1 MDDRLV
7 SLVRRCRDQPRLAHA
22 LGFLG
27 FLAVYAWLLR
37 GIHLGQLYTF
47 GDFPPFYGM
56 RGISKLANVW
66 VDQGLGFSY
75 IYHVLPLYLGAV
87 TVVGGALAQ
96 NLLFLSFLP
105 IGYLAFLAFAR
116 RYVTSIP
123 ALHLGAFVYAVNPLT
138 IGEFVNGGMAALI
151 GYAALPLLLHYL
163 YAIVDAGLSETADAW
178 DSWEATL
185 KTGVVFGATTVSPW
199 LGFWMVA
206 PFAGYLAY
214 RARRSLGTLVKL
226 CVSGLL
232 GVLLSLPSV
241 HHMLQR
247 ALGFDSGSGVL
258 ESTFMWNYT
267 EASLLPVARLAGNH
281 GVMAMNKLGYNTDP
295 AMLVGLV
302 IPGIALLAIRRRRLR
317 IYFGTAGSIV
327 AFMVLTKHG
336 YTTVLF
342 ESFPP
347 VWSLR
352 NPVKLQ
358 YPLLVCLSLL
368 FGAGIETA
376 LVGAGRSSTSQSTRT
391 SLSRPAAL
399 TDGGSTLRSNAVVLA
414 VVVLALVSY
423 AAPAAGA
430 LGLQEVRGDDYYV
443 PQEQEELT
451 DRLNGTVMWVP
462 YGYTTQLRLRHTA
475 PDHVGIKSG
484 GVLHGIQNTQYVTE
498 LFEEFTRDP
507 SAVRAQLASQGVT
520 HVVVES
526 NPPGEIAVGEPR
538 VVERWGAPWL
548 WGTSERYDTMLD
560 ESRGYERAFE
570 SGNYTVYRVEGATPR
585 ERFEQSTGVHRLYYP
600 EDTGDVETDGSNLV
614 ANGEFDDG
622 LDDWWAWSGDNG
634 TQTAVVNS
642 STGRSVEMV
651 TESGDV
657 YPIAQSVSVRA
668 DQPYRLDLAAEG
680 SGQVFLYWYD
690 GSKSAENLV
699 SRESYALNATPT
711 TVVSEGSTLSL
722 RVRPNVTRV
731 RLDRIS
737 LRRATYPRHTGLAAN
752 TEDVPGVVV
761 DGRES
766 NETVGTPVAVN
777 LNDSEAAA
785 VDPAVRIRDAET
797 VIDGRLVYDDD
808 YRQGVGVLLDD
819 DEVPEV
825 VPDEARTVTHDHA
838 EGTVLDYWVVGEFD
852 DRPVTV
858 LYTSYDERW
867 DGPENTTHF
876 RAYGWANGYVD
887 ADSSEIEWTGGEI
900 RQIVVAIWGGSWVLT
915 LGLLG
920 ALVARKPE
928 WRVRYDRLMER
939 VRP

>member
-1 MDDRLV
+1 MVRLV
-7 SLVRRCRDQPRLAHA
+7 SLVRRLREQPRLAHA
-22 LGFLG
+22 VGFAT
-27 FLAVYAWLLR
+27 FLAVYGSLLW

-56 RGISKLANVW
+56 RGMEKLTDIW
-66 VDQGLGFSY
+66 VEQGLGFSY

-87 TVVGGALAQ
+87 TAVGGALAQ

-105 IGYLAFLAFAR
+105 IGYLTFLVFGR
-116 RYVTSIP
+116 RFVESVP
-123 ALHLGAFVYAVNPLT
+123 ALHLAAFVYAVNPLT

-151 GYAALPLLLHYL
+151 GYAVLPLLLHYL
-163 YAIVDAGLSETADAW
+163 YAIVDTGLSPSNDRW
-178 DSWEATL
+178 DEWAATL
-185 KTGVVFGATTVSPW
+185 KTGIVFGATTISPW

-214 RARRSLGTLVKL
+214 RARRSPRTLAKL

-258 ESTFMWNYT
+258 ESTLMWNYT
-267 EASLLPVARLAGNH
+267 EASVFAVARLAGNH
-281 GVMAMNKLGYNTDP
+281 GVMAMNRLGYNTDP

-317 IYFGTAGSIV
+317 VYYGIAAAIV

-358 YPLLVCLSLL
+358 YPLLVCMSLL
-368 FGAGIETA
+368 FGAGLETV
-376 LVGAGRSSTSQSTRT
+376 LGGGRRDVDSRSSEPLAADTGHRH
-391 SLSRPAAL
+391 AL
-399 TDGGSTLRSNAVVLA
+399 TDGGSTLGSNAVVVA
-414 VVVLALVSY
+414 VVCLALVSY

-430 LGLQEVRGDDYYV
+430 LGLQEVRGDDYYI

-451 DRLNGTVMWVP
+451 DKLDGTVMWVP

-484 GVLHGIQNTQYVTE
+484 GVLHGIQNTGYVTD
-498 LFEEFTRDP
+498 LFEGFTDDP
-507 SAVRAQLASQGVT
+507 SAVRAQLARQGVT

-526 NPPGEIAVGEPR
+526 EPPGDVGFGSPR

-548 WGTSERYDTMLD
+548 WGAPENYDTMLD
-560 ESRGYERAFE
+560 ESDGYEYAFE
-570 SGNYTVYRVEGATPR
+570 SGNYTVYRVEGAEPT
-585 ERFEQSTGVHRLYYP
+585 ERFEQTTGVHRLYYP
-600 EDTGDVETDGSNLV
+600 ESSGDVETDGTNLV
-614 ANGEFDDG
+614 TNGDFADG
-622 LDDWWAWSGDNG
+622 LDGWWAWSGEDG
-634 TQTAVVNS
+634 TQTTVVN
-642 STGRSVEMV
+642 TTDGRAVEMV
-651 TESGDV
+651 TEEGDI
-657 YPIAQSVSVRA
+657 YPIAQSTSVRSG
-668 DQPYRLDLAAEG
+668 QPYHLELDAEG
-680 SGQVFLYWYD
+680 SGQVFLYWYNGTQSPD
-690 GSKSAENLV
+690 NLV
-699 SRESYALNATPT
+699 AVDSYALNATPR
-711 TVVSEGSTLSL
+711 TVVSEGVTASVRIRPNETRL
-722 RVRPNVTRV
+722 RVDDV
-731 RLDRIS
+731 S
-737 LRRATYPRHTGLAAN
+737 LRRTTYPRQTGLAAN
-752 TEDVPGVVV
+752 TEAIPGVVV
-761 DGRES
+761 DGRS
-766 NETVGTPVAVN
+766 TNTTTGVAVGVN
-777 LNDSEAAA
+777 LNDSETAA

-797 VIDGRLVYDDD
+797 VVDGRLVYDED
-808 YRQGVGVLLDD
+808 YRQGVGVLLEDGQL
-819 DEVPEV
+819 PAA
-825 VPDEARTVTHDHA
+825 VPDDARTVTD
-838 EGTVLDYWVVGEFD
+838 ETPNGTVLDYWVVGEFD

-867 DGPENTTHF
+867 EGPENATHF

-887 ADSSEIEWTGGEI
+887 AEPAEIEWTGGEV
-900 RQIVVAIWGGSWVLT
+900 RRIVVAVWGGSWVVT

-920 ALVARKPE
+920 AIVVHRRRRRAGGGDE
-928 WRVRYDRLMER
+928 RLL
-939 VRP
+939 

>member
-1 MDDRLV
+1 MDDRLA
-7 SLVRRCRDQPRLAHA
+7 SLVRRARDQPRVGHT

-27 FLAVYAWLLR
+27 FLAVYAWLLWDIR
-37 GIHLGQLYTF
+37 LGQLYTF

-105 IGYLAFLAFAR
+105 IGYLTFVVFGQ
-116 RYVTSIP
+116 RYVESIP
-123 ALHLGAFVYAVNPLT
+123 ALHLGAFVYAINPLT

-163 YAIVDAGLSETADAW
+163 YDIVDTGLSESADRWA
-178 DSWEATL
+178 SWEATL
-185 KTGVVFGATTVSPW
+185 KTGIVFGATTISPW
-199 LGFWMVA
+199 LGFWMIA

-214 RARRSLGTLVKL
+214 RARRSVGTLAKL

-317 IYFGTAGSIV
+317 VYYAIAGSIV

-336 YTTVLF
+336 YTTALF

-368 FGAGIETA
+368 FGAGLETG
-376 LVGAGRSSTSQSTRT
+376 LVGSGRSPPSKSTRT
-391 SLSRPAAL
+391 PLARRPAV
-399 TDGGSTLRSNAVVLA
+399 TDGGSTLRSNAIVLA
-414 VVVLALVSY
+414 VVGLALVSY

-443 PQEQEELT
+443 PHEQEELT
-451 DRLNGTVMWVP
+451 ERLNGTVMWVP

-484 GVLHGIQNTQYVTE
+484 GVLHGIQNTQYVTD
-498 LFEEFTRDP
+498 LFEEFTQDP
-507 SAVRAQLASQGVT
+507 SNVQAQLASQGVT

-526 NPPGEIAVGEPR
+526 NPPGEIAVGSPR

-548 WGTSERYDTMLD
+548 WGTPENYDAMLD
-560 ESRGYERAFE
+560 ESPGYEKAFE

-585 ERFEQSTGVHRLYYP
+585 ERFEQSNGLHRLYYP
-600 EDTGDVETDGSNLV
+600 EDTGQVETDGSNLV
-614 ANGEFDDG
+614 ANGDFEDG
-622 LDDWWAWSGDNG
+622 LDSWWAWSGDNG
-634 TQTAVVNS
+634 TQTTVVD
-642 STGRSVEMV
+642 TPAGRSVEMV
-651 TESGDV
+651 TEDDDEDV
-657 YPIAQSVSVRA
+657 YPIAQSVSVRTN
-668 DQPYRLDLAAEG
+668 QPYRLTLDAEG
-680 SGQVFLYWYD
+680 SGQVFLYWYN
-690 GSKSAENLV
+690 GSKAPENLV
-699 SRESYALNATPT
+699 SRESYALNATPR
-711 TVVSEGSTLSL
+711 TVVSDGSTLSL

-731 RLDRIS
+731 RLNDIS

-752 TEDVPGVVV
+752 TEAIPGVVV

-766 NETVGTPVAVN
+766 NETVGTSVAVN
-777 LNDSEAAA
+777 LNDSETAA
-785 VDPAVRIRDAET
+785 VDPAVSIRDAET
-797 VIDGRLVYDDD
+797 VVDGHLVYDEA
-808 YRQGVGVLLDD
+808 YRQGVGVLLSD
-819 DEVPEV
+819 DEVPTT
-825 VPDEARTVTHDHA
+825 VPDGARAVTHDHPD
-838 EGTVLDYWVVGEFD
+838 GTVLDYWVTGEFD

-858 LYTSYDERW
+858 LYTSYDDRW
-867 DGPENTTHF
+867 QGPANTTHF
-876 RAYGWANGYVD
+876 RAHGWANGYVD
-887 ADSSEIEWTGGEI
+887 ADPSEIQWTGGEI
-900 RQIVVAIWGGSWVLT
+900 RRVVVGVWGGSWVLT

-920 ALVARKPE
+920 AVVARRRE
-928 WRVRYDRLMER
+928 WSKRLVDRVRS
-939 VRP
+939 